1 MEKTTVRLEK
11 KTKALEESRDGLLNK
26 IADAKANLET
36 YKKSSFGTQIVD
48 QNSILQQSVKKTK

>member
-1 MEKTTVRLEK
+1 VRLEK

-36 YKKSSFGTQIVD
+36 YKKSSFGT
-48 QNSILQQSVKKTK
+48 